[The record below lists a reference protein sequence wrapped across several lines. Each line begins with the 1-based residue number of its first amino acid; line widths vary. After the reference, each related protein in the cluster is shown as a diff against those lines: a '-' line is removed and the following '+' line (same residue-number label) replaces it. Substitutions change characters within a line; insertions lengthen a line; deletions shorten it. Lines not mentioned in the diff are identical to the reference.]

1 MNARTLINRF
11 AALGLAAAALGAASV
26 LAQEAQKPATP
37 PAKPVVNA
45 AQSLQELL
53 EQTRNARAQEAQQ
66 NAAREQQFLGDRN
79 KQAGLLATARNER
92 NAQESRSKALGAQ
105 FDANEKKLVEQQ
117 AVLDAKG
124 GNLGE
129 LFGVV
134 RIVAGDVQSVIYNSV
149 ISAQY
154 PKRELFVAELA
165 ASKALPSIDKLEKL
179 WFEMQREMTET
190 GRNVK
195 FQAKVVEPDGTAR
208 AAEVVRVGPYLAVE
222 GDAFLSYLPSQYELT
237 VFPRQPDSPY
247 PGLADDYAEA
257 GNGYE
262 RMVIDPAR
270 GALLALVVQRPT
282 LMERIEQGEFVGYV
296 IIFVG
301 LLGAVLAAMQFLFL
315 LKEGAAV
322 KRQLANTDRPTPD
335 NALGRV
341 LASFKGDAARVE
353 ENAEVVELRI
363 SEAVLREVPKL
374 ERYQSFLSLAVAAGP
389 LLGLVGT
396 VIGMIITFQAIT
408 ESGSGD
414 PKLMAKGIGQA
425 MIATVLGLG
434 IAVPLLFVNAALRA
448 RSRAIVQILDE
459 QSTGLLAERLEKQKG
474 LKR

>member
-1 MNARTLINRF
+1 MSPQIMTRRF
-11 AALGLAAAALGAASV
+11 AALGLAAAAMLAAV
-26 LAQEAQKPATP
+26 AVAQEAPKKP
-37 PAKPVVNA
+37 PAPPAPTVNA

-53 EQTRNARAQEAQQ
+53 EQTRNARAEEARQ
-66 NAAREQQFLGDRN
+66 NAAREQQFMADRSR
-79 KQAGLLATARNER
+79 QASMLATARAEKA
-92 NAQESRSKALGAQ
+92 AQENRAKALGAQ
-105 FDANEKKLVEQQ
+105 FDANEKKLTDLQ

-134 RIVAGDVQSVIYNSV
+134 RIVAGDVASVLYNSL

-154 PKRELFVAELA
+154 PKRDAFVGELA
-165 ASKALPSIDKLEKL
+165 QSKALPSIDKLEKL

-195 FQAKVVEPDGTAR
+195 FQAPLVEPDGTTATV
-208 AAEVVRVGPYLAVE
+208 EITRVGPFLAVAE
-222 GDAFLSYLPSQYELT
+222 DRYLSYIPSVGQLS
-237 VFPRQPDSPY
+237 VFSRQPDSPL
-247 PGLADDYAEA
+247 PGIAEDYSEA
-257 GNGYE
+257 TSGYHE
-262 RMVIDPAR
+262 MVVDPAR
-270 GALLALVVQRPT
+270 GVLLSLVVQRPT
-282 LMERIEQGEFVGYV
+282 ILERIEQGELVGLV
-296 IIFVG
+296 IIIVG
-301 LLGAVLAAMQFLFL
+301 VVGAVLAAMQFLYL

-322 KRQLANTDRPTPD
+322 KRQLANTDKPVPD

-341 LASFKGDAARVE
+341 LASFKGDAAKVE
-353 ENAEVVELRI
+353 DNAEVVELRI

-396 VIGMIITFQAIT
+396 VIGMIITFQSIT

-414 PKLMAKGIGQA
+414 PKLMAAGISQA

-434 IAVPLLFVNAALRA
+434 IAVPLLFANAALKS

-459 QSTGLLAERLEKQKG
+459 QSTGLLAERLEKQR
-474 LKR
+474 KR